1 MNTSASR
8 QIPDIRA
15 TADDPGRVAG
25 DLPKTIDPR
34 PLDRPYYRMAQLL
47 NGEVLAS
54 FATLTF
60 LEIILGIDN
69 IVFLAMAVHR
79 LERAERPTGRRVGM
93 ALAMVLRIAMLGGLV
108 WLTKLS
114 VALFTAFGRAF
125 SIKDLVLIGGG
136 LFLLA
141 KGTTEIHDAIEG
153 HAPDAA
159 PKGGHAKLWP
169 VIVQIGLINIVFSI
183 DSVVTAVG
191 MTNNLPV
198 MIAAVVASTLVM
210 LFAAKPVGDFIH
222 HRPTAKL
229 LALAFILLIGVALVA
244 DGLGFHLPRGYLY
257 FAIAFS
263 MFVEMLNIFHRKAGG
278 ER

>member
-1 MNTSASR
+1 
-8 QIPDIRA
+8 
-15 TADDPGRVAG
+15 
-25 DLPKTIDPR
+25 
-34 PLDRPYYRMAQLL
+34 MAQFL

-69 IVFLAMAVHR
+69 IVFLAIAVHR
-79 LERAERPTGRRVGM
+79 LDRRERTTGRRIGLAM
-93 ALAMVLRIAMLGGLV
+93 AMVLRVAMLVGLV
-108 WLTKLS
+108 WLTRLN
-114 VALFTAFGRAF
+114 VELFTAFGRAMT
-125 SIKDLVLIGGG
+125 IKDVVLIGGG

-153 HAPDAA
+153 ERHEET
-159 PKGGHAKLWP
+159 PKGGHAKLWA
-169 VIVQIGLINIVFSI
+169 VIVQIGMINIIFSI

-191 MTNNLPV
+191 MTTNLPV

-222 HRPTAKL
+222 NRPTTKL
-229 LALAFILLIGVALVA
+229 LALSFILLIGVALVA

-263 MFVEMLNIFHRKAGG
+263 MFVEMLNIASRRAG
-278 ER
+278 RRDS

>member
-1 MNTSASR
+1 MSHILT
-8 QIPDIRA
+8 
-15 TADDPGRVAG
+15 
-25 DLPKTIDPR
+25 
-34 PLDRPYYRMAQLL
+34 
-47 NGEVLAS
+47 GEVLAS

-60 LEIILGIDN
+60 LEIVLGIDN
-69 IVFLAMAVHR
+69 IVFLAVAVHR
-79 LERAERPTGRRVGM
+79 LDRAQRPMGRRIGL

-108 WLTKLS
+108 WLTRLN
-114 VALFTAFGRAF
+114 VVLFSAFGRAL
-125 SIKDLVLIGGG
+125 SIKDVVLIGGG

-153 HAPDAA
+153 ADAERHPA
-159 PKGGHAKLWP
+159 DRVHAKLWA
-169 VIVQIGLINIVFSI
+169 VIVQIGMINIIFSI

-191 MTNNLPV
+191 MTSNLPV

-222 HRPTAKL
+222 HRPTTKL
-229 LALAFILLIGVALVA
+229 LALSFILLIGVALVA

-263 MFVEMLNIFHRKAGG
+263 MFVEMLNIAHRRAGKR
-278 ER
+278 ES